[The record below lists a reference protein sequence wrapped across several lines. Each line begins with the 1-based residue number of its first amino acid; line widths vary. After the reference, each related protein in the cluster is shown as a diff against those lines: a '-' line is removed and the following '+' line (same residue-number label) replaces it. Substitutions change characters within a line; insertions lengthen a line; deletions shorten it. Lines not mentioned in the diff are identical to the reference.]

1 MIHVWV
7 DVAQLIGVL
16 INHVPLQNSGLAQH
30 WSNFGPQEHCCNSA
44 NNRFSFPNFST
55 PRHQCTYA
63 NNTHLIFQ
71 IHHHT
76 SVVNAYSVVW
86 DFRPQDIAALLQIA
100 HVHAL
105 QVLAPIM
112 GAGDIITKLAWV
124 TIAQYF
130 LIWKAKGQIPFS
142 KVHHYLLSIILLCSK
157 AAKVI
162 VQTLGHR
169 HYCTTANN
177 AHLVLELQKTLPN
190 FPLYI

>member
-1 MIHVWV
+1 MYELMW
-7 DVAQLIGVL
+7 AQLISVL
-16 INHVPLQNSGLAQH
+16 INHVPLQTAAWHSIGQILGHRNTVAIQ
-30 WSNFGPQEHCCNSA
+30 PITQIQ
-44 NNRFSFPNFST
+44 FPNFST

-112 GAGDIITKLAWV
+112 GVVDTIITKLAWV

-130 LIWKAKGQIPFS
+130 FIWKGKGQSFFPRCT
-142 KVHHYLLSIILLCSK
+142 IICWAVK
-157 AAKVI
+157 
-162 VQTLGHR
+162 
-169 HYCTTANN
+169 
-177 AHLVLELQKTLPN
+177 LQKSSFKLWVTDITALQPTMPIWYLSHRKPWQT
-190 FPLYI
+190 FLYIYNGFNS

>member
-1 MIHVWV
+1 MSHYKTAAWHSIGQILGHRNT
-7 DVAQLIGVL
+7 VAIQPIT
-16 INHVPLQNSGLAQH
+16 
-30 WSNFGPQEHCCNSA
+30 
-44 NNRFSFPNFST
+44 FSFPNFST
-55 PRHQCTYA
+55 PGHQCTYA

-112 GAGDIITKLAWV
+112 GVGDIITKLAWV

-142 KVHHYLLSIILLCSK
+142 KVHHYLLSIIPLCSK
-157 AAKVI
+157 
-162 VQTLGHR
+162 
-169 HYCTTANN
+169 
-177 AHLVLELQKTLPN
+177 LQKSLFELWATDITALLPTMPIWYLSYRKPCQT
-190 FPLYI
+190 FLYIYNGFNS